1 MKPEDIKFGDWQR
14 IIFGDVPG
22 SFFVEIV
29 IRTFIVYL
37 VLMISLRLMGKR
49 MAASLGRI
57 EMISMI
63 SLAAAIGIPLQSP
76 DRGLLPALIIAVVV
90 VCTQK
95 FVATKSSRDQN
106 FEQITQ
112 GNVGVLL
119 EDGKLDLEVMKKTR
133 ISKERVF
140 VQLRNKGI
148 CQLGEVKRL
157 YIEANGKFTVVVNNK
172 PITGL
177 SIIPAWD
184 DEFRN
189 RVCKASSELVC
200 SQCGNIKSDEEN
212 ECNCCGFN
220 DWVEAVES
228 K

>member
-14 IIFGDVPG
+14 ILLGDVPG
-22 SFFVEIV
+22 SYFIEII
-29 IRTFIVYL
+29 IRTFVVYL

-63 SLAAAIGIPLQSP
+63 SMAAAIGIPLQSP
-76 DRGLLPALIIAVVV
+76 DRGLLPALIIAVIV

-95 FVATKSSRDQN
+95 FVATKSSKDQK

-119 EDGKLDLEVMKKTR
+119 EDGKLNLHAMKKSR

-140 VQLRNKGI
+140 VQLRNKSV
-148 CQLGEVKRL
+148 CHLGEVKRL
-157 YIEANGKFTVVVNNK
+157 YIEANGKFTVVTNNN
-172 PITGL
+172 PGAGL
-177 SIIPAWD
+177 SIIPEWD
-184 DEFRN
+184 DEFRY
-189 RVCKASSELVC
+189 RVCKASSKLVC

-212 ECNCCGFN
+212 ECNRCGFN

-228 K
+228 N

>member
-1 MKPEDIKFGDWQR
+1 MKPEDIKFGDWHR

-22 SFFVEIV
+22 SYFIEII
-29 IRTFIVYL
+29 IRTFVVYL

-63 SLAAAIGIPLQSP
+63 SMAAAIGIPLQSP
-76 DRGLLPALIIAVVV
+76 DRGLLPALIIAVIV

-95 FVATKSSRDQN
+95 FVATKASRDQN
-106 FEQITQ
+106 FEKITQ

-119 EDGKLDLEVMKKTR
+119 EDGKLNLGVMKTTR

-140 VQLRNKGI
+140 VQLRNKEI
-148 CQLGEVKRL
+148 CHLGEVKRL
-157 YIEANGKFTVVVNNK
+157 YIEANGKFTVVVNNN
-172 PITGL
+172 PGAGL
-177 SIIPAWD
+177 SILPVWD
-184 DEFRN
+184 DEFKN
-189 RVCKASSELVC
+189 RVCKNSSELAC
-200 SQCGNIKSDEEN
+200 SQCGNIKSQEKN
-212 ECNCCGFN
+212 ECNRCGFN